1 MLSALVRESAP
12 DVAEVVPVLRK
23 DRPEESA
30 AVTALARL
38 HVTGIAVDWRA
49 FYTGTG
55 ARRVELPTYA
65 FQRQRY
71 WPTTAIDAGDVRAA
85 GLASARHPLLGAA
98 VSLADSD
105 GVVFAG
111 RLSLA
116 SHPWLADH
124 TIMGRIL
131 LPGTAFVELAIRA
144 GDEVGSGRVEELT
157 LAAPL
162 VLPERSAVQIQVRV
176 GAADED
182 GRRTVTV
189 HSRPDDDS
197 GAQWTQHAVGGLT
210 DDPVESVVGFDTA
223 AWPPAS
229 AEPIDLDDHYAQ
241 LAESGFD
248 YGPVFRGLRSAWR
261 LGDEVFAEVALPEGP
276 DTAAVAD
283 TGIGLD
289 TDVDGFGA
297 HPALLDAVLHVAGFT
312 GAAQDGEGGAL
323 PFSWEGVSLFAS
335 GATAV
340 RARLSRTGQDRVTI
354 EAVDTAGRPV
364 FTVDGLVVRT
374 VTPEQLGTG
383 PAVVGDSLFRTEWTA
398 ATERVGTEA
407 PEVAAVGL
415 ADDVTEL
422 LRSAGTEVRAYAY
435 PDLAALAV
443 TENPVPDVVLVQLN
457 TEPDAGRVEAV
468 HATVSHALRLAQD
481 WLAEERFTESRL
493 VVLTRNATSGDDVAA
508 ASAWGLMR
516 SAQTENPD
524 RITLLDLD
532 LDLSGTEVPGPVLAR
547 ALTTPEP
554 ELAIRE
560 GHLLTARLVRAQAPE
575 PEQTPDPDPLPE
587 PGASWAGSGTVL
599 ITGGTGGLGA
609 VVARHLAAE
618 HGVRDLLL
626 LSRRGLSAPG
636 AGDLVGE
643 LAGLGARAQV
653 VACDVAD
660 REALAEVLA
669 GHDVSAVVHSAGVLD
684 DGIIGRLTPER
695 VDAVLRP
702 KADAAW
708 HLHELTQGLDLS
720 AFVVFSSAA
729 GTFGSAGQGSYAA
742 ANAFLD
748 ALVRYRRDRG
758 LPGVSLAWGP
768 WEQTDG
774 MLGELSAV
782 DRERMHRSG
791 FPPLSVEQGVAL
803 FDAALAT
810 ADPVLL
816 PVRLDLPA
824 LRARAEVPPRLRALV
839 RSRRAAGRAATDP
852 GLVQRLAGMDEAE
865 QRDALLGL
873 VCGHVAAVLGH
884 DGAAAVDP
892 SRAFRDLGFDS
903 LTSVELRNALSTATG
918 LRLPATLALDYPTAS
933 ELAAHLHTQLV
944 SAEAE
949 GSGSILATLDKL
961 EQVIAKVSVDATA
974 HKQIAGRIEVLRSRW
989 ATLRAQENSAEL
1001 DFDAASDDEMFA
1013 FLDEELG
1020 GS

>member
-1 MLSALVRESAP
+1 
-12 DVAEVVPVLRK
+12 RK
-23 DRPEESA
+23 DRPEETA

-38 HVTGIAVDWRA
+38 HVTGVAVDWRA
-49 FYTGTG
+49 FFTGTG
-55 ARRVELPTYA
+55 ARQVELPTYA
-65 FQRQRY
+65 FQRERF
-71 WPTTAIDAGDVRAA
+71 WPTAAVGTGDVRAA

-105 GVVFAG
+105 GVVFSG

-124 TIMGRIL
+124 TIMGQIL

-162 VLPERSAVQIQVRV
+162 VLPERGAVQIQVRV

-197 GAQWTQHAVGGLT
+197 GAQWRQHAAGVLT
-210 DDPVESVVGFDTA
+210 DDPAESAVGFDTV
-223 AWPPAS
+223 AWPPVS

-241 LAESGFD
+241 LAEAGFD

-261 LGDEVFAEVALPEGP
+261 VGDEVFAEVALPVGP

-283 TGIGLD
+283 TDIGMD
-289 TDVDGFGA
+289 TDIDGFGA

-312 GAAQDGEGGAL
+312 GAAQDGGGGAL

-335 GATAV
+335 GAASV
-340 RARLSRTGQDRVTI
+340 RARLSRAGQDTVTI
-354 EAVDTAGRPV
+354 ETVDTAGRPV
-364 FTVDGLVVRT
+364 FTVDGLVVRP

-383 PAVVGDSLFRTEWTA
+383 PAIAGDSLFRTEWTA
-398 ATERVGTEA
+398 ATEQVGTEP
-407 PEVAAVGL
+407 PEVAVVGP

-435 PDLAALAV
+435 PDLAALAA
-443 TENPVPDVVLVQLN
+443 TEDPVPDVVLAQLD
-457 TEPDAGRVEAV
+457 TEPDAGPVEAV

-481 WLAEERFTESRL
+481 WLAGERFAHSWL
-493 VVLTRNATSGDDVAA
+493 VVLTRNATTGDDVAA
-508 ASAWGLMR
+508 ASAWGLLR
-516 SAQTENPD
+516 SAQAENPD
-524 RITLLDLD
+524 RITLLDLAPD
-532 LDLSGTEVPGPVLAR
+532 LMNGTDVPGSVLAR

-560 GHLLTARLVRAQAPE
+560 GHILAARLVRAQAPE

-587 PGASWAGSGTVL
+587 TGASWAGSGPVL

-636 AGDLVGE
+636 AGDLVAE
-643 LAGLGARAQV
+643 LAGLGVRAEV

-660 REALAEVLA
+660 CEALAEVLSR
-669 GHDVSAVVHSAGVLD
+669 HDISAVVHTAGVLD
-684 DGIIGRLTPER
+684 DGVIGALTPER
-695 VDAVLRP
+695 VAAVLRP
-702 KADAAW
+702 KVNAAW
-708 HLHELTQGLDLS
+708 YLHELTRGLDLS

-729 GTFGSAGQGSYAA
+729 GTLGSAGQGSYAA
-742 ANAFLD
+742 GNAFLD

-774 MLGELSAV
+774 MLGELSAA

-791 FPPLSVEQGVAL
+791 FPPLSTEQGLAL
-803 FDAALAT
+803 FDAAVAS

-824 LRARAEVPPRLRALV
+824 LRARAEVPPRLRGLV
-839 RSRRAAGRAATDP
+839 RSRRVAGRAATDP
-852 GLVQRLAGMDEAE
+852 GLVQRLAEMDEAG
-865 QRDALLGL
+865 QRDALLDL
-873 VCGHVAAVLGH
+873 VCGQVAAVLGH
-884 DGAAAVDP
+884 DGATTVDP

-933 ELAAHLHTQLV
+933 ELAAHLHTHLV
-944 SAEAE
+944 SAELA

-961 EQVIAKVSVDATA
+961 EQVIAKVSVDAKA
-974 HKQIAGRIEVLRSRW
+974 HKQIAGRLEVLRSRW
-989 ATLRAQENSAEL
+989 ATLRAQEDSAEL